1 MICSAWRGVLKNREV
16 TVCIHNRIGHSAGW
30 TDPSQSYTS
39 TPMDKERGT
48 QELRARLVLKY
59 QGFRLFRICALPSP
73 GSSHRDHPSLP
84 SGEPQ
89 HSSVSED
96 SEGVDPSRQRKC
108 KLCVLVWGRL
118 NWD

>member
-73 GSSHRDHPSLP
+73 GSVHRDHPSLP

-96 SEGVDPSRQRKC
+96 SEGVDPSKQRKY